1 MKKIVKTIVQVTYQC
16 KRCRRTYTN
25 KKDALE
31 CERWGVEK
39 RPFKVGD
46 RVRANQGRTHWCG
59 CPYICKGRIKKIV
72 GPYPFTVD
80 TQVSW
85 GTPKQGSVHYYEY
98 EISSG
103 RCPKCHDHREARYP
117 SFALKPAPKRKR

>member
-46 RVRANQGRTHWCG
+46 RVRATQGRTHWCG
-59 CPYICKGRIKKIV
+59 CPYVCEGRIKKIV
-72 GPYPFTVD
+72 GPLPFTIEVV
-80 TQVSW
+80 VSY
-85 GTPKQGSVHYYEY
+85 GTSQDGKGHYYLY

-103 RCPKCHDHREARYP
+103 RCPKCKERRSAQYP
-117 SFALKPAPKRKR
+117 SRVLKPAPKR